1 MLKVENSFSPKISS
15 DQPKKRIDPESDVR
29 VDFVDCLDKTM
40 QQREE
45 HSATHI
51 PNYFTINLAK

>member
-1 MLKVENSFSPKISS
+1 MLTVENSFSPKISS
-15 DQPKKRIDPESDVR
+15 DQPKRRIDPESDVR

-40 QQREE
+40 QREE

-51 PNYFTINLAK
+51 YPTILLSI

>member
-1 MLKVENSFSPKISS
+1 MLTVENSFSPKISS
-15 DQPKKRIDPESDVR
+15 DQPKKTRIDPESDVR

-40 QQREE
+40 QQGE

-51 PNYFTINLAK
+51 YPTILLSI